1 MLLHIWGLFA
11 LAILVASI
19 SPGPNILI
27 VIVNTLKYGT
37 MGALMTIA
45 GNLLCLFCV
54 ALLASLGVG
63 TLMATAPLAFQIMKI
78 AGGLYL
84 AWLGFKLIRQ
94 SFSPADPVNID
105 GNAKLEPQPMQKSVL
120 FWEAFIV
127 SASNPKSIL
136 FLSAVFPQFLDPT
149 ASIPL
154 QFMVMF
160 ATIIGIVSLVHGTY
174 AAMAFSLRRKNISI
188 RARQWMARATGTT
201 FLGLGVGL
209 AFTK

>member
-1 MLLHIWGLFA
+1 MLLQTWALFA
-11 LAILVASI
+11 LAILLASI

-27 VIVNTLKYGT
+27 VIVNTLKYGKT
-37 MGALMTIA
+37 GALMTIS

-63 TLMATAPLAFQIMKI
+63 TLIATAPIAYQAMKI

-94 SFSPADPVNID
+94 SFFMSEPVTINSERLHPKNTSKNI
-105 GNAKLEPQPMQKSVL
+105 L
-120 FWEAFIV
+120 FFEAFMV

-136 FLSAVFPQFLDPT
+136 FLTAIFPQFLDPS
-149 ASIPL
+149 ASLPL
-154 QFMVMF
+154 QFSIMF
-160 ATIIGIVSLVHGTY
+160 ATIIGIVSIVHGTY
-174 AAMAFSLRRKNISI
+174 AAMAFSLRRKNISLK
-188 RARQWMARATGTT
+188 ARQWMARATGTT
-201 FLGLGVGL
+201 FLGLGFGL